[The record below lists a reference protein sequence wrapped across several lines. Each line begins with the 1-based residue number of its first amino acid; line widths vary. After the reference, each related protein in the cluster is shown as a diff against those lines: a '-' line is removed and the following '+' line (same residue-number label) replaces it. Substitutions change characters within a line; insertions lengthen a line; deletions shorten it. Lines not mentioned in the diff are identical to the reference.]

1 MHVTRDHSLL
11 TSFARHHSQL
21 EEEGEEGGGD
31 KDEEGGDG
39 GGGLGGAPG
48 HILRPKRLW
57 SCRLLA
63 DDGGGRGVE
72 HWAGQDVHVCVH

>member
-21 EEEGEEGGGD
+21 EEEEGEEGGD
-31 KDEEGGDG
+31 DEECGDG
-39 GGGLGGAPG
+39 GGHGGAPG
-48 HILRPKRLW
+48 HVLRPKRLR
-57 SCRLLA
+57 SCGLLA

-72 HWAGQDVHVCVH
+72 YWAGQDVHVCVH